1 MYLQNASTT
10 GINHAII
17 RSKFEKRTALGS
29 RASFSEEN
37 MTKRSSIAPIGEEK
51 PSTGKNIY
59 CDFCDFDFL
68 KKIVFFF
75 D

>member
-1 MYLQNASTT
+1 MRVGNVAVLVYFVYLQNASTT

-51 PSTGKNIY
+51 PSTGKNNY
-59 CDFCDFDFL
+59 RE
-68 KKIVFFF
+68 KRY
-75 D
+75 